1 MRGLWALLCAIS
13 MADASNSSMGSKKPP
28 MNSQASFERAR
39 SKRKASMDANTGD
52 KKQSGYM
59 KLKASHEKLTQ
70 QAAAH
75 DATCARE
82 LDAVAESNDASCAA
96 TVSATALLHQ
106 LDKDELRG
114 VVGAAAHAAGHAQGV
129 SDSDSYFA
137 RRAVL
142 VGARAADAGAE
153 LNQTIV
159 ACDQTISRAT
169 RRSWCATRS
178 RRCAESC
185 ALPRRRR
192 ACDHAPRRREHQPR
206 SFSSKKTSLS
216 LSPRHVCDP
225 PPREKVG
232 VLERR
237 HRAASAARRLREPQ
251 RVRPP
256 ASLSLSLSARA
267 ARLSI
272 SLTETLTHADAHTR
286 RIAPLGNPTA
296 RARSLARWLSEKLGS
311 LCGRRFLGSINI
323 IIVKFS

>member
-70 QAAAH
+70 QAAAREV
-75 DATCARE
+75 TCARE

-225 PPREKVG
+225 LPPERKWEYSSDDIAPR
-232 VLERR
+232 VLRGDFESLNESVR
-237 HRAASAARRLREPQ
+237 RRL
-251 RVRPP
+251 
-256 ASLSLSLSARA
+256 SLSLSLSRRA
-267 ARLSI
+267 PHVSLSL
-272 SLTETLTHADAHTR
+272 SQRHSHTQTHTHAGSRLWETPPPGLAASLDGSPRNSARFAADASS
-286 RIAPLGNPTA
+286 A
-296 RARSLARWLSEKLGS
+296 R
-311 LCGRRFLGSINI
+311 
-323 IIVKFS
+323 